1 MTPPL
6 LLLLGLLAT
15 IATAAPTLTSCL
27 NSASVP
33 ILLIGTEAFKEQTS
47 PYNLRLTPT
56 APHVVALPS
65 TLAQTESA
73 LKCAYKTDTKVSV
86 KSGGHSYGA
95 YGLSGTLVVDLQE
108 LQTVSYSPSSKLVT
122 VGGGVRLGNLATKLY
137 AAAQR
142 GMPHGTCPG
151 VGIGGH
157 ATLGG
162 FGLDSRLWGL
172 ATDMISSATVVLA
185 NGTAVTA
192 SATKNKDIYYAL
204 RGAGPGF
211 AVVTEFKMKTFPAPT
226 QNTHF
231 TYTWTIGSAATAAK
245 AFKVAQD
252 WGLKSAPKELGY
264 GILMFPGNQFV
275 VRGVYY
281 GSESAF
287 NTVIASFLTKIN
299 SATGGITPST
309 NVQVLDWI
317 TSLTTLA
324 GSSLTTPV
332 TGYNSHD
339 TFVRLPPPTPSQIT
353 KSNRETRSTQTQ

>member
-1 MTPPL
+1 MTPL
-6 LLLLGLLAT
+6 LLIGLLAT
-15 IATAAPTLTSCL
+15 IVTAAPISLTSCL

-33 ILLIGTEAFKEQTS
+33 VLLIGTDAFKQQTT

-65 TLAQTESA
+65 TLAHVKSA
-73 LKCAYKTDTKVSV
+73 MKCASKTNTKVSV

-95 YGLSGTLVVDLQE
+95 YALSGTLVMDLQE

-172 ATDMISSATVVLA
+172 STDMISSATAVLA

-211 AVVTEFKMKTFPAPT
+211 AVVTEFKMKTFAAPKE
-226 QNTHF
+226 NTHF

-252 WGLKSAPKELGY
+252 WGLKSAPNKLGY

-281 GSESAF
+281 GPESAF
-287 NTVIASFLTKIN
+287 NTVIASFLTKMK
-299 SATGGITPST
+299 SATAGIAPS
-309 NVQVLDWI
+309 VDVRVLDWI
-317 TSLTTLA
+317 ASLTLLA

-332 TGYNSHD
+332 TGYNVHD
-339 TFVRLPPPTPSQIT
+339 TFVRPPHPPTPP
-353 KSNRETRSTQTQ
+353 